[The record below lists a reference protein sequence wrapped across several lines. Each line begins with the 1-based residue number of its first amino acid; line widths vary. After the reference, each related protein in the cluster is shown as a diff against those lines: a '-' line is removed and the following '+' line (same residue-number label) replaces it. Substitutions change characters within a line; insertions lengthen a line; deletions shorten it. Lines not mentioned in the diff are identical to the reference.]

1 MTLIKSH
8 TCATCGGALTFHSDR
23 KQYECPYCSVYFD
36 YKYFHS
42 QDILDQAD
50 SSLKILQYDSAKE
63 KYEFVLQKELN
74 NFRAF
79 VGKFLCDAKINKMSE
94 LGRIENL
101 SNIDLSLIKDYEAKA
116 LPENKPFF
124 SKLSEMRAYAEQSA
138 ETLKSIEEIEKMNL
152 RKGNL
157 VQDLSDEDFKRAR
170 SHESSVERNKRKYI
184 FNIIWV
190 LFFSPLVLIALLKV
204 IKWTTLLVVILLIGI
219 ILGVVFL
226 AYRGY
231 KEEKE
236 RKIRLKLAEKHDV
249 DDEGTGPV
257 YTHSDLERMRIL
269 NELKKNGKDISRTF
283 DKLCKELA
291 ELQPKTG
298 SRSGKSQEEELIQ
311 ADLSKSPACT
321 KCGGELIVNL
331 NSLVYECPFCGV
343 TFDFDFLRDE
353 TALEDAREAVSKSQ
367 FVKADGIWK
376 YILAIEPKNF
386 EALRGRILCA
396 AKWTQLPSE
405 NALSSMAKIYLP
417 VMEKRCAEAA
427 ASCEEKDRKY
437 FDKLNQVVAEYD
449 KYKKNT
455 NPGEP
460 VRKEYSRLLKKL
472 SDQSN
477 YVFDL
482 AMASFPL
489 DGDLTEEELEKLYIE
504 KSLQVYTSAA
514 DFISAYQYRESLKKQ
529 AMEIAV
535 KTGELNEEAARMAQA
550 IESGLEELREMEVL
564 KNDIS

>member
-8 TCATCGGALTFHSDR
+8 TCTTCGGALTFHSDR
-23 KQYECPYCSVYFD
+23 KQYECPYCSVFFD

-50 SSLKILQYDSAKE
+50 SSMKILQYDTARE
-63 KYEFVLQKELN
+63 KYAFILQKEPN
-74 NFRAF
+74 NFRAL
-79 VGKFLCDAKINKMSE
+79 VGMILCDAKINKMSE
-94 LGRIENL
+94 LGRIENR
-101 SNIDLSLIKDYEAKA
+101 SNIDLSMIKDYEAKA

-124 SKLSEMRAYAEQSA
+124 SKLSEMRAYAEKSA
-138 ETLKSIEEIEKMNL
+138 ETRKSIEEIEKMNL

-170 SHESSVERNKRKYI
+170 SHESSVDRNKRKYI
-184 FNIIWV
+184 FYIIWV

-249 DDEGTGPV
+249 DDAGTGPV

-269 NELKKNGKDISRTF
+269 NEMKKNGKDISRTF

-298 SRSGKSQEEELIQ
+298 SRSGESQEEELIQ

-396 AKWTQLPSE
+396 AKRTQLPTE
-405 NALSSMAKIYLP
+405 IALTSMAKIKLP
-417 VMEKRCAEAA
+417 KKEKRCAEAA
-427 ASCEEKDRKY
+427 VSCDEKVRKY
-437 FDKLNQVVAEYD
+437 FD
-449 KYKKNT
+449 
-455 NPGEP
+455 
-460 VRKEYSRLLKKL
+460 
-472 SDQSN
+472 
-477 YVFDL
+477 
-482 AMASFPL
+482 
-489 DGDLTEEELEKLYIE
+489 
-504 KSLQVYTSAA
+504 
-514 DFISAYQYRESLKKQ
+514 
-529 AMEIAV
+529 
-535 KTGELNEEAARMAQA
+535 
-550 IESGLEELREMEVL
+550 
-564 KNDIS
+564 